1 MAKREK
7 RHTNHSCYFAAPI
20 LLLAFALKG
29 FLPMASALSASDPRT
44 EIQTQSRQQEQIRDL
59 QRQQQMN
66 LLQDQQRQFQIQRR
80 R

>member
-7 RHTNHSCYFAAPI
+7 RHTNHSGYFAAPV
-20 LLLAFALKG
+20 LLLVFALQG
-29 FLPMASALSASDPRT
+29 FWPMVSVLSASDPLT
-44 EIQTQSRQQEQIRDL
+44 ETQTQSRQQEQIRDL
-59 QRQQQMN
+59 QHQQQMN